1 MEKYEKRKV
10 RITGSKSFHNSV
22 DAQFSFYNTCS
33 SHFVSSCLS
42 EMLGLGLVSGLFLRL
57 GFTLGYC
64 FFLFVEKRVRLRVLD
79 HSWLYSSPQ
88 AILKLSQSARRQFV
102 TVTEGG
108 VSVHLITCI
117 PGYICSCLEHTTWQI
132 LS

>member
-1 MEKYEKRKV
+1 MFVRNVRGRACVWVISQV
-10 RITGSKSFHNSV
+10 RI
-22 DAQFSFYNTCS
+22 YI
-33 SHFVSSCLS
+33 
-42 EMLGLGLVSGLFLRL
+42 RL
-57 GFTLGYC
+57 L
-64 FFLFVEKRVRLRVLD
+64 FFLFEEKRVRVLD
-79 HSWLYSSPQ
+79 YSCWLYSSPQ

-117 PGYICSCLEHTTWQI
+117 PGYICSCLEHLTWQI